1 MATVDDES
9 EPGAWKR
16 EIEKMPWRFKHSNYA
31 TMNDVLAAL
40 RANGFL
46 EEANFIAGE
55 IQRYR
60 TQIYLL
66 EKKPNE

>member
-1 MATVDDES
+1 MATIDDES

-31 TMNDVLAAL
+31 TVNDALAAL
-40 RANGFL
+40 RANGFF
-46 EEANFIAGE
+46 EEANFIAEE

-60 TQIYLL
+60 TQIHLL
-66 EKKPNE
+66 EKKLNE